1 VIEGTGATTVGT
13 RTRWTRWTGY
23 VAFAWGTL
31 FAAQHLCWFLAGRF
45 GQGPTVQDTWSATL
59 SGIFSV
65 LLFGLLALFPLA
77 LVWPFCWIG
86 QRRLQIALLAASYV
100 TMILLNLSSFLF
112 SWSGPRSGF
121 GLYPLLVCVIGGLV
135 AFVRPRDQSIAYWMV
150 LVATW
155 AFGAGMALYGGAY
168 VFLAFLQPTVDGL
181 LGYLLVGGV
190 NWTVEGVLFVATA
203 WVVGRNHQFAQIINR
218 RTEIAAGKAPKKGTN
233 DLARGAGGTTG
244 VVSGG
249 RTPPGTWA
257 GYAAFAWTVVF
268 VALHV
273 YWFAGGRIGFGDAPD
288 PIPDPPSSVAGLA
301 FNVAVLAMF
310 VAGLVVP
317 LALVRP
323 WGQRFPR
330 RMLLVLAWLGSG
342 VLAARGGAGIVD
354 SLLLVAGVLPRGLTG
369 LTYEQ
374 ILGQAHPSA
383 YTLWSGAAIDAY
395 FLIGGVLFGAVA
407 WCYGRKQFRTPKN
420 AG

>member
-1 VIEGTGATTVGT
+1 MVEATGATISGA

-23 VAFAWGTL
+23 AAFAWGMF
-31 FAAQHLCWFLAGRF
+31 FAAQHAYWLLAGRF
-45 GQGPTVQDTWSATL
+45 GLEPTVHDTWSVTL

-77 LVWPFCWIG
+77 LVWPFCSIG
-86 QRRLQIALLAASYV
+86 PRRLRIALLAASYV

-112 SWSGPRSGF
+112 SWSRPWSGF
-121 GLYPLLVCVIGGLV
+121 GLYPLFVCAIGGLV
-135 AFVRPRDQSIAYWMV
+135 AFARPRDQSIPRWMV
-150 LVATW
+150 LIATW
-155 AFGAGMALYGGAY
+155 AFGAGMTLYGGAY

-181 LGYLLVGGV
+181 LGHLLVGGV

-203 WVVGRNHQFAQIINR
+203 WVVGRNHRFAQIVNR

-233 DLARGAGGTTG
+233 DLARGVGRTTG

-257 GYAAFAWTVVF
+257 GYAAFGWTLVF
-268 VALHV
+268 VAFHV
-273 YWFAGGRIGFGDAPD
+273 YWFMGGRLGFGDAPD
-288 PIPDPPSSVAGLA
+288 PIPGPPSSVVGWT

-310 VAGLVVP
+310 IGGLVVP
-317 LALVRP
+317 LALVQP

-342 VLAARGGAGIVD
+342 VLAARGGAGILD
-354 SLLLVAGVLPRGLTG
+354 SLLRVAGVLPRGLSG

-374 ILGQAHPSA
+374 ILGQAHPSV
-383 YTLWSGAAIDAY
+383 YTLWSGAAIDTY
-395 FLIGGVLFGAVA
+395 FLIGGVLFGAAA
-407 WCYGRKQFRTPKN
+407 WCYGRKQFRPR
-420 AG
+420 